1 MDGYTPTQ
9 WHDVGLLD
17 DIPPLGARTVATAR
31 GDIAIFR
38 TADDQVFALDDACPH
53 KAGKLSM
60 GIVHGHTVTCPLHG
74 WRISLIT
81 GQALGEDAGCVPV
94 IPVKVDAGRIYIS
107 RREALQGLV

>member
-74 WRISLIT
+74 WAISLED
-81 GQALGEDAGCVPV
+81 GEAKAPDQGCTHRHLVRLDGRRILLSVP
-94 IPVKVDAGRIYIS
+94 
-107 RREALQGLV
+107 